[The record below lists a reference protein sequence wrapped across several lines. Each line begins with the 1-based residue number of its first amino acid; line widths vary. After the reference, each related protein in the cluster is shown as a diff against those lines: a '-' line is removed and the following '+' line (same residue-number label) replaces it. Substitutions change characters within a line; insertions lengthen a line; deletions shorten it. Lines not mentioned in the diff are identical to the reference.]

1 MQVFSPVN
9 IYGSAVLVIMMVF
22 YIYENRNPLFTL
34 LFGIMCIGS
43 SAYGFLAGTWP
54 FGVIEIIWAA
64 FSFRKFHLI
73 RKKEKRSAIFLE
85 DQ

>member
-9 IYGSAVLVIMMVF
+9 VYGSVVLIIMMIF
-22 YIYENRNPLFTL
+22 YIYENRRPLFTF
-34 LFGIMCIGS
+34 LFGVMCLGS

-64 FSFRKFHLI
+64 FSFRKYLSLRGKPNQPHF
-73 RKKEKRSAIFLE
+73 
-85 DQ
+85 

>member
-9 IYGSAVLVIMMVF
+9 IYGSAVLVTMMVF
-22 YIYENRNPLFTL
+22 YIHENRNPLFTL

-64 FSFRKFHLI
+64 FSFRKFQLI
-73 RKKEKRSAIFLE
+73 RKKEKRSAIFRE
-85 DQ
+85 G

>member
-9 IYGSAVLVIMMVF
+9 VYGSAVLIVMMVF
-22 YIYENRNPLFTL
+22 YIYENRKPVFTL
-34 LFGIMCIGS
+34 LFGVMCIGS

-64 FSFRKFHLI
+64 FSI
-73 RKKEKRSAIFLE
+73 RKYISIRGKGSPGHS
-85 DQ
+85 